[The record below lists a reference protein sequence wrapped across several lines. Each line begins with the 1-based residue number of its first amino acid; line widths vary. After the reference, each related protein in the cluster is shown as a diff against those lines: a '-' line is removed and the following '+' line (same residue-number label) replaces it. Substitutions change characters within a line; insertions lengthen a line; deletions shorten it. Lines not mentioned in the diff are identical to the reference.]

1 MKVGTTMESILDP
14 TNPVKHLSKWTVL
27 PVELLLLV
35 FSQLP
40 GRDLRAV
47 VLVCR
52 LWREVGE
59 LPRLWAWVHL
69 PWRTREEP
77 EVLGWRRLQAARQ
90 LQLGGRLAVTEEL
103 LQAVVKHPGLSKLSL
118 GQTNLTSLEPGLLAR
133 AVARLQELQLS
144 YTCITSQQA
153 EDVFTTLSESS
164 PLSRLHIVATGL
176 TTVSPRLLATALA
189 RIKDVRLWH
198 TNLSRQQATAIFS
211 AVSVDARL
219 KTLSLGY
226 NSALASVEPGLLAR
240 KVNMLE
246 EVELEPES
254 CLTRLQVERLL
265 RQSLV
270 KTSLRRLEMG
280 GGKAGLDQELVEMAK
295 QTIPVLYV

>member
-1 MKVGTTMESILDP
+1 MKVGTTMESIVDP
-14 TNPVKHLSKWTVL
+14 INPAKHLSKWTLL
-27 PVELLLLV
+27 PMELLLLV
-35 FSQLP
+35 FSLLP

-59 LPRLWAWVHL
+59 LARLWAWVHL
-69 PWRTREEP
+69 PWRTREKP

-90 LQLGGRLAVTEEL
+90 LQLGGRVGVTEEL
-103 LQAVVKHPGLSKLSL
+103 LQAVVEHQGLTKLSL
-118 GQTNLTSLEPGLLAR
+118 GHTNLTSLEPGLLAR
-133 AVARLQELQLS
+133 AVAGLQELELS

-153 EDVFTTLSESS
+153 ENVFTTISESS

-176 TTVSPRLLATALA
+176 TTVSPQLLATALA
-189 RIKDVRLWH
+189 RVKDVRLWH
-198 TNLSRQQATAIFS
+198 TSLSRQQARAIFL
-211 AVSVDARL
+211 VLSVDARL

-240 KVNMLE
+240 KVNVLE
-246 EVELEPES
+246 EVEVEPES
-254 CLTRLQVERLL
+254 CLTRLQVERVL

-270 KTSLRRLEMG
+270 KTSLRRLEIG
-280 GGKAGLDQELVEMAK
+280 GGKGGLDRELVEMAK